1 MFRTILC
8 FFLSLS
14 CLVLAGCGQLPA
26 PAGKEYE
33 RVVVI
38 SDLHYPSKTR
48 DNPKRQAIMD
58 NKAKAREDINSW
70 QDVDLKVFTGDM
82 VEMYGSMNQMEEAKQ
97 FIDGFAGEK
106 AYLAGNH
113 ELFYKEELKDGKP
126 VMADPALRK
135 AHEDNYRKVFGPL
148 HSTKTL
154 GQYLLVFLSPED
166 TESRFPV
173 AMAKEEMD
181 WLRQTLKENQNTPT
195 LIFYHAPLSDTMI
208 PYNDKIGNPRNFAQP
223 AGDIDLILL
232 TNPQVKLWVSGH
244 THTPPTQPTFASEV
258 NYYHGKVLDVYNPT
272 WDGKQVWSN
281 SIYLYKDKIVIKT
294 YDHKKGAWMDELTRT
309 VML

>member
-48 DNPKRQAIMD
+48 DSPKRQAIMD

-106 AYLAGNH
+106 LEKNLQVA
-113 ELFYKEELKDGKP
+113 FPEELLIALPADKREALLSALSQDPRPAYQQDGEQYGFEFSGFD
-126 VMADPALRK
+126 VRFSVDGDTLT
-135 AHEDNYRKVFGPL
+135 VF
-148 HSTKTL
+148 
-154 GQYLLVFLSPED
+154 D
-166 TESRFPV
+166 V
-173 AMAKEEMD
+173 A
-181 WLRQTLKENQNTPT
+181 
-195 LIFYHAPLSDTMI
+195 
-208 PYNDKIGNPRNFAQP
+208 P
-223 AGDIDLILL
+223 AGS
-232 TNPQVKLWVSGH
+232 QKLK
-244 THTPPTQPTFASEV
+244 QKSE
-258 NYYHGKVLDVYNPT
+258 N
-272 WDGKQVWSN
+272 
-281 SIYLYKDKIVIKT
+281 
-294 YDHKKGAWMDELTRT
+294 R
-309 VML
+309 

>member
-14 CLVLAGCGQLPA
+14 CLALAGCGLPPA

-113 ELFYKEELKDGKP
+113 ELFYKEELKGGKP

-148 HSTKTL
+148 HSKKTL